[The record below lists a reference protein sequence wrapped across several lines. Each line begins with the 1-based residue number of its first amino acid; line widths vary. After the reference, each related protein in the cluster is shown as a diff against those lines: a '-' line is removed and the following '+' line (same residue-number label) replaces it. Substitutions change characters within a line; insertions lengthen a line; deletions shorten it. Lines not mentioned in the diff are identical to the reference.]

1 MPRRL
6 HVIVGST
13 RPGRVGLPVARWVHE
28 AAARH
33 GAFEPE
39 LVDLGE
45 IALPIYDEPHHPR
58 LRRYEKDHTKA
69 WSALVARADAFAF
82 VTPEYNYG
90 PPPPLINAL
99 SFLVTEWAYAPAGVV
114 SYGGVSG
121 GLRSAQ
127 MLKTTLAGLRMATFP
142 EGVPIPMVAQL
153 VKDGVFQPNELI
165 EASVKTMLDELA
177 RWTDALKDLRSAALA
192 R

>member
-13 RPGRVGLPVARWVHE
+13 RPGRVGLPVARWFHE
-28 AAARH
+28 AASRH
-33 GAFEPE
+33 GGFEPE
-39 LVDLGE
+39 LVDLAE

-58 LRRYEKDHTKA
+58 LKRYEHEHTKA

-90 PPPPLINAL
+90 PPPPLLNAL
-99 SFLVTEWAYAPAGVV
+99 TYLLAEWAYAPAGVV

-127 MLKTTLAGLRMATFP
+127 MLKATLAGLRMATFP
-142 EGVPIPMVAQL
+142 EGVPIPMVSQL
-153 VKDGVFQPNELI
+153 VKDGAFQGNELI
-165 EASVKTMLDELA
+165 EASVRTMLDELV
-177 RWTDALKDLRSAALA
+177 RWTDALKGLRSAALA